1 MDSLLTNTGTVYK
14 CIKNHI
20 KTSFI
25 NLNLKSKWYN
35 RGEHLTAVIECG
47 CVRSS
52 QKNTSFIP
60 TELQDCLND
69 IEKSLG
75 SWEMKSHEV
84 ITLNDNKSKHSFE
97 LLRITLV
104 PLDID

>member
-1 MDSLLTNTGTVYK
+1 MESLLNNSKIVYK

-35 RGEHLTAVIECG
+35 RGEHLAAIIECG

-52 QKNTSFIP
+52 QKNTSFIS
-60 TELQDCLND
+60 TELEDCLKD
-69 IEKSLG
+69 IEMNLG

-84 ITLNDNKSKHSFE
+84 ITLKDTKSKNTFE
-97 LLRITLV
+97 VLRITLV
-104 PLDID
+104 PLDIN